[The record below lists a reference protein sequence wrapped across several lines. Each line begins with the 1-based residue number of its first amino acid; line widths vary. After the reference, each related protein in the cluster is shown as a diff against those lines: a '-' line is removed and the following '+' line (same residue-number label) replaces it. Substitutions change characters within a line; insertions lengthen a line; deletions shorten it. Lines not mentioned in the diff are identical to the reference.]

1 MDNMKIYDLRTL
13 ASVSQDE
20 PAIID
25 ITAGMTAFG
34 SVGAIYA
41 FKNAHPDWRLFMDL
55 KLEDDDII
63 NAKMAFDAGADIVSV
78 SGNVSDETLKNAE
91 IIADANGASIM
102 LDVRHI
108 RNKEE
113 KAEDASIYGIAYI
126 RGSQRDDMTACNYG
140 IRTREWIASQEEA
153 AL

>member
-1 MDNMKIYDLRTL
+1 MNNMKIYDLRTL

-25 ITAGMTAFG
+25 ITAGMTTFG

-41 FKNAHPDWRLFMDL
+41 FKENHPNWQLFMDL

-78 SGNVSDETLKNAE
+78 SGNASDETIRNAQL
-91 IIADANGASIM
+91 IAEANNAAIM
-102 LDVRHI
+102 LDVRHTDH
-108 RNKEE
+108 KED
-113 KAEDASIYGIAYI
+113 KAEDASVYGITYI
-126 RGSQRDDMTACNYG
+126 RGIQRDDMTSCNYG
-140 IRTREWIASQEEA
+140 IRTREWIAGQEDA